1 MSVSFHLSWPPRQV
15 THLEDPLS
23 EGAGPIWW
31 LSRRHCVCLN
41 ISRRRRGTPGSGPS
55 SLPTS
60 FYKNP
65 PERQHNKGHSARC
78 NIVQR
83 EFPGKKKLKTWFE
96 AGKELKVIC
105 KQQFSKITNP
115 RLTWMRHSYKM
126 DCYLGAKWIWFYLT
140 PRKKLS
146 GNSLCRVSCLFLGSG
161 EVERHSSGSITFWFL
176 APLKGNQLFNVTLS
190 SNILQHL

>member
-1 MSVSFHLSWPPRQV
+1 MSVSFHLSRPSRQV

-23 EGAGPIWW
+23 EGAGPIWRP
-31 LSRRHCVCLN
+31 SRRRCVCLN
-41 ISRRRRGTPGSGPS
+41 ISRRRCGTPGSGPS
-55 SLPTS
+55 SLPAS

-65 PERQHNKGHSARC
+65 PERRHNKGHSARC

-83 EFPGKKKLKTWFE
+83 EFPGKKKKKKTWFE

-105 KQQFSKITNP
+105 KQQFPKITNP
-115 RLTWMRHSYKM
+115 RSTWRRHSYKM

-146 GNSLCRVSCLFLGSG
+146 GNSLCGVSCLFPCI
-161 EVERHSSGSITFWFL
+161 VVVKRHSWSRVIFGFSL
-176 APLKGNQLFNVTLS
+176 L
-190 SNILQHL
+190 